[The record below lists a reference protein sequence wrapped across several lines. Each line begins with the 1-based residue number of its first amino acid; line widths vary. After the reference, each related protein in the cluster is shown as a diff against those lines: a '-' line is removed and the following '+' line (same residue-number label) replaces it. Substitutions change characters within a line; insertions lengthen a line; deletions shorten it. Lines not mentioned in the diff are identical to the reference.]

1 MREVFADIF
10 ASYPAAR
17 WENDVHYVSG
27 SRGLSEWVMTGTDVE
42 DGSKIN
48 ARGCDVFTFD
58 NGLIAVKDS
67 YLKST

>member
-1 MREVFADIF
+1 
-10 ASYPAAR
+10 
-17 WENDVHYVSG
+17 
-27 SRGLSEWVMTGTDVE
+27 MTGTDVE